1 MKNLTIIFRKYHR
14 IKYIG
19 ILLFC
24 ILLTNFLWNCSR
36 DTKKQPGGEKIM
48 NIKKEIFG
56 QTSDGIDVYLYT
68 LTNKKGAIVKITN
81 YGGIVTSL
89 IVQDK
94 EGNMED
100 IVLGFDN
107 LIAYL
112 ESHPYFGSI
121 VGRYGNRIAN
131 GKFEI
136 DGVEYQLAKN
146 NEENHLH
153 GGEIGF
159 DKVIW
164 DAKEIENDQGVGLEL
179 FYLSKDMEEGY
190 PGNLSV
196 TIIYF
201 WTNDNELKINYKAE
215 TDRVTHVNLTHHSYF
230 NLTACKDDVLNHEMM
245 IDADRY
251 TVVNEELIPTGELR
265 DIGGT
270 DMDFRT
276 PETIGPRI
284 ENVEGGYDHNY
295 VLNNTTGDLALVAEV
310 YEPESGR
317 LMEVFTTEPG
327 VQFYTGNFLDG
338 SITGKDGK
346 VYKKH
351 YGFCLETQH
360 FPDSPNQP
368 SFPST
373 LLYQGE
379 KYSHL
384 TIYKFS
390 TK

>member
-1 MKNLTIIFRKYHR
+1 
-14 IKYIG
+14 
-19 ILLFC
+19 
-24 ILLTNFLWNCSR
+24 
-36 DTKKQPGGEKIM
+36 
-48 NIKKEIFG
+48 
-56 QTSDGIDVYLYT
+56 
-68 LTNKKGAIVKITN
+68 
-81 YGGIVTSL
+81 
-89 IVQDK
+89 
-94 EGNMED
+94 
-100 IVLGFDN
+100 
-107 LIAYL
+107 
-112 ESHPYFGSI
+112 
-121 VGRYGNRIAN
+121 
-131 GKFEI
+131 
-136 DGVEYQLAKN
+136 
-146 NEENHLH
+146 
-153 GGEIGF
+153 
-159 DKVIW
+159 
-164 DAKEIENDQGVGLEL
+164 
-179 FYLSKDMEEGY
+179 
-190 PGNLSV
+190 
-196 TIIYF
+196 
-201 WTNDNELKINYKAE
+201 
-215 TDRVTHVNLTHHSYF
+215 
-230 NLTACKDDVLNHEMM
+230 M

>member
-1 MKNLTIIFRKYHR
+1 MKNLTIIFRKYNR

-19 ILLFC
+19 ILLFY

-89 IVQDK
+89 IVPDK

-107 LIAYL
+107 LKGYL
-112 ESHPYFGSI
+112 EVHPYFGSI

-136 DGVEYQLAKN
+136 DGFEYQLAKN
-146 NEENHLH
+146 NGENHLH

-179 FYLSKDMEEGY
+179 FYLSKNMEEGY

-215 TDRVTHVNLTHHSYF
+215 TDRITHVNLTHHSYF

-265 DIGGT
+265 DLGGT

-373 LLYQGE
+373 LLYQGK